1 MGEGPFVTTIPLL
14 DNTLAIPVAT
24 TAVVYSRSV
33 SLKGGEYFAL
43 MYKATS
49 DGSVKLKIEI
59 EESYQLPTTEEA
71 ADTAWIVPEGATAVE
86 AALADE
92 NWHIKAITPI
102 AAPYGRVKITGL
114 GAPSANDAS
123 TTLQLKIGI
132 LNL

>member
-14 DNTLAIPVAT
+14 DGTLAIPVAT
-24 TAVVYSRSV
+24 TAVVYSQSIN
-33 SLKGGEYFAL
+33 LKGGEYFAL

-49 DGSVKLKIEI
+49 DGSVKLKIEL

-71 ADTAWIVPEGATAVE
+71 SDTSWIVPESATAIE
-86 AALADE
+86 SALADA
-92 NWHIKAITPI
+92 NWHIKTITPV
-102 AAPYGRVKITGL
+102 AAPYGRIKITGL